1 MFQSEARCVQAA
13 RLRAF
18 LAARGKLC
26 TRAAHQATL
35 ALSKDE
41 MRQAGCEFLRPSA
54 GEWSTAWQALR
65 SAASAKG
72 RQKEAERVAR
82 QDATRSREVVG
93 LLQRG
98 GADSIP
104 AATCTQEELQMRD
117 LDERLKVRALAKH
130 VVEQTLML
138 LLWHLSQS
146 FGSFFVA

>member
-1 MFQSEARCVQAA
+1 MSKPPGFEHFSQRGANCAPEQRIKEEWLNLRKRCD
-13 RLRAF
+13 RL
-18 LAARGKLC
+18 
-26 TRAAHQATL
+26 
-35 ALSKDE
+35 
-41 MRQAGCEFLRPSA
+41 AGCEFLRPLA
-54 GEWSTAWQALR
+54 DEWRTAWQALR

-93 LLQRG
+93 VLQC

-104 AATCTQEELQMRD
+104 AACAQEELQMRD

-138 LLWHLSQS
+138 LLWHLSRLS
-146 FGSFFVA
+146 PFFGSCFVA